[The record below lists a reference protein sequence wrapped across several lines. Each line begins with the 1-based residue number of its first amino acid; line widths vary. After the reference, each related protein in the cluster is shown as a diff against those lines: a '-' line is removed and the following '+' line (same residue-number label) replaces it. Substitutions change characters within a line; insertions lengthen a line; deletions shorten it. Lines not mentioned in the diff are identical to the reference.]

1 MTNSVAI
8 VMGSKSDMALAE
20 ATKEVLDGYG
30 LSSVCLLYTSDAA
43 DE

>member
-30 LSSVCLLYTSDAA
+30 IGSVI
-43 DE
+43 